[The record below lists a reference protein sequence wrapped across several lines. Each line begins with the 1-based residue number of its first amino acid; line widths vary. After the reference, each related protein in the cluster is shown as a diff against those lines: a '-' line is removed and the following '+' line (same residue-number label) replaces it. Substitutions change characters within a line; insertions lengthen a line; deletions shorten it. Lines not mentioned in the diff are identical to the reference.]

1 VTLTT
6 SQIAPGTVAMATV
19 LAEQAKVAG
28 VDIKVDN
35 VPSGTFF
42 GKQYLSWPFAQDY
55 YNYFPY
61 MSQVS
66 QSMLASSPFN
76 ETNHKDPAYQKLYD
90 QANAVASDSPQEKE
104 LLYQMQQYDFNQGG
118 YIIPA
123 YVDTLD
129 AYSSKIGG
137 FTPARIGQPLAN
149 FDMEHWY
156 FAA

>member
-1 VTLTT
+1 
-6 SQIAPGTVAMATV
+6 
-19 LAEQAKVAG
+19 VAG
-28 VDIKVDN
+28 VDIKVSN
-35 VPSGTFF
+35 VPSGDFF
-42 GKQYLSWPFAQDY
+42 GKNYLSWTFAQDY

-61 MSQVS
+61 LSQVS
-66 QSMLASSPFN
+66 QSMLSPALSPFD
-76 ETNHKDPAYQKLYD
+76 ETHNNDATYQKLYR
-90 QANAVASDSPQEKE
+90 QANAVASDSAQEKE
-104 LLYQMQQYDFNQGG
+104 LLNQMQQYDFDKGG

-156 FAA
+156 FAE